1 MKFHISNN
9 SLLANLKAQ
18 YLYSE
23 CTALSHLL
31 GKIIL
36 IYRVKQQLLDKLYRV
51 LKIIK

>member
-36 IYRVKQQLLDKLYRV
+36 IYRVK
-51 LKIIK
+51 

>member
-23 CTALSHLL
+23 CTALSTHLL

-36 IYRVKQQLLDKLYRV
+36 IYRVK
-51 LKIIK
+51 